1 MLKIFNGMLRSFLGC
16 MLLPVAMATA
26 QSTPFV
32 LIDPTDDM
40 NAIVRKAAAL
50 APSPRQLRWQQLELT
65 AFFHYG
71 INTYTGREW
80 GDGKEDPM
88 LFNPT
93 ALDADQ
99 WIRTVK
105 AAGIRQVIIT
115 AKHHDGFCLWP
126 SDVTDHTVEKSPW
139 KNGKGDVVRDVA
151 EACRKHG
158 IGFGVYLSPWDRNA
172 PMYGTE
178 AYNDFFVAQLTEL
191 LTRYG
196 KVDEVWFDGANGEGP
211 NGKRQVYDFP
221 RWYRLI
227 RQLQPEAVIAI
238 MGPDV
243 RWVGTETGYG
253 RETEWSVVPANNIDP
268 AAVAAGSQQG
278 LEIKP
283 IGDMTGS
290 DLGSRDK
297 LKNAKALV
305 WYPAE
310 TDVSIRP
317 GWFYHDKEDSQ
328 VKSAEKLNDIY
339 FSSVGRNGVL
349 LLNIPP
355 DRRGRI
361 HSSDSL
367 RLAEWTALRS
377 NIFDTNLVARAGS
390 PIGRGSLRK
399 LTDADDATDIILSP
413 GTGQV
418 ELTFKAPVSFSV
430 LSLQENIRHGQRAE
444 SFILEQYMQGAWKEV
459 TRGTTVGYK
468 RLLRFPTVTADRL
481 RLRFSEGRG
490 DLHLAAFGLYR

>member
-1 MLKIFNGMLRSFLGC
+1 M
-16 MLLPVAMATA
+16 
-26 QSTPFV
+26 
-32 LIDPTDDM
+32 
-40 NAIVRKAAAL
+40 VR
-50 APSPRQLRWQQLELT
+50 E
-65 AFFHYG
+65 
-71 INTYTGREW
+71 
-80 GDGKEDPM
+80 
-88 LFNPT
+88 
-93 ALDADQ
+93 
-99 WIRTVK
+99 
-105 AAGIRQVIIT
+105 
-115 AKHHDGFCLWP
+115 
-126 SDVTDHTVEKSPW
+126 
-139 KNGKGDVVRDVA
+139 VA

-243 RWVGTETGYG
+243 RWVGTESGYG

-290 DLGSRDK
+290 DLGSREK

-317 GWFYHDKEDSQ
+317 GWFYHDKEDTQ
-328 VKSAEKLNDIY
+328 VKNAEKLNDIY

-367 RLAEWTALRS
+367 RLKEWADQRAA
-377 NIFDTNLVARAGS
+377 IFDTNLVARAAS
-390 PIGRGSLRK
+390 PIGRGSIRK
-399 LTDADDATDIILSP
+399 LTDASDATDILLSP
-413 GTGQV
+413 GSGMID
-418 ELTFKAPVSFSV
+418 LTFKAPVSFSV
-430 LSLQENIRHGQRAE
+430 LALQENIRKGQRVE
-444 SFILEQYMQGAWKEV
+444 TFILEQYVQGAWKEV
-459 TRGTTVGYK
+459 ARGTTVGYK
-468 RLLRFPTVTADRL
+468 RLLRFPMVTADRV
-481 RLRFSEGRG
+481 RLRFPEGRG
-490 DLHLAAFGLYR
+490 DLHLASFGLYR